1 MFQSG
6 ELAEPRS
13 PGTSQ
18 YGCTPAALPVA
29 APYCSPIWSKMLVQF
44 VTRNYSVDRG
54 ENTEGAAGR
63 LTVQEHTE
71 EATVD
76 RSPSSL
82 VDEICSGLRLAYA
95 AGPAERDSAAIRWS
109 IAPKRR
115 PVSPKRRSPPE
126 PASSTGHVSP
136 AGRRSS
142 RTAAASSSATSY

>member
-54 ENTEGAAGR
+54 EITEGSAWR
-63 LTVQEHTE
+63 LIALEHVE
-71 EATVD
+71 EATID
-76 RSPSSL
+76 RQP
-82 VDEICSGLRLAYA
+82 A
-95 AGPAERDSAAIRWS
+95 AVGVFDKA
-109 IAPKRR
+109 
-115 PVSPKRRSPPE
+115 
-126 PASSTGHVSP
+126 
-136 AGRRSS
+136 
-142 RTAAASSSATSY
+142 